1 MPLDA
6 VCLLATVRELNARMA
21 GGRIDKIYQPER
33 DEIVL
38 SVRLMRGGVK
48 LLLSV
53 GAGTPRM
60 HFIETGRENPA
71 APPMFCML
79 LRKHLQ
85 GAKIV
90 SVTSP
95 DMERMAIITCD
106 TVDEMGVPSQK
117 YLAVEL
123 MGKYSNIILYD
134 AEGRILDAVKRIDGD
149 TSGKRQ
155 VLPGLFYRMPP
166 PQDKLNLM
174 EVSQAGL
181 AAAIQGAEE
190 DTPLDRWLLN
200 HFKGLSPLLCR
211 ELACRACGET
221 AKPMCDLTAGER
233 GSLSDVLAD
242 FVQMIEDNR
251 MKPYLVTHAAD
262 GTVFDYT
269 VMPVTQYGDLM
280 QNTQAE
286 SFSQLLSD
294 FYEKK
299 SNIER
304 IRHHAA
310 NMNHTIQNARDRV
323 RRKLAA
329 QRKELSSSQNREKFK
344 RRGDLITANLYQIE
358 PGSRKVKVI
367 DYFDPACP
375 EIEINLD
382 IRLSPQQNA
391 QKQFK
396 LYTKAKNAEEQLAK
410 QIAQGEQELLY
421 LDSVLEAITEAENL
435 TDLAQI
441 QEELIST
448 GYLSAKQDKK
458 KRRRAK
464 PVQGKPFHYRTT
476 DGFDVFAGK
485 NNTQNDLLTLKT
497 AFKHDM
503 WFHTQKIHGSHVI
516 LVCDG
521 REPTNEAM
529 TEAAEI
535 AAWHSQARGSSQI
548 PVDYSEVRNIKKPN
562 GAKPG
567 MVIYHV
573 YQTAF
578 VTPEEKKI
586 EKLRIE

>member
-6 VCLLATVRELNARMA
+6 VCLLGTVREIDARIV

-38 SVRLMRGGVK
+38 SIRLMHGGVK

-53 GAGTPRM
+53 GAGAPRM
-60 HFIETGRENPA
+60 HFIETARENPA

-106 TVDEMGVPSQK
+106 TVDEMGVPSKK
-117 YLAVEL
+117 YVAVEL

-166 PQDKLNLM
+166 PQDKSNLL
-174 EVSQAGL
+174 EVSRVGVT
-181 AAAIQGAEE
+181 AAIHAAQD
-190 DTPLDRWLLN
+190 DTAIDRWILG

-221 AKPMCDLTAGER
+221 EKQMCDLTDSER
-233 GSLSDVLAD
+233 ASLADVFAD

-251 MKPYLVTHAAD
+251 LKPYLLTRAED
-262 GTVFDYT
+262 GEVFDYT
-269 VMPVTQYGDLM
+269 VMPVTQYGALM

-286 SFSQLLSD
+286 SFSKLLAD

-299 SNIER
+299 SSVER
-304 IRHHAA
+304 IRRRAQ
-310 NMNHTIQNARDRV
+310 NMTHTIQNARDRV

-329 QRKELSSSQNREKFK
+329 QRKELSSSQKRDKYK
-344 RRGDLITANLYQIE
+344 RRGDLITANLYQIA

-367 DYFDPACP
+367 DYFDPNCP
-375 EIEINLD
+375 EIELDLD

-396 LYTKAKNAEEQLAK
+396 LYTKAKNAEEKLTE
-410 QIAQGEQELLY
+410 QIMQGEQELLY

-441 QEELIST
+441 HEELVAT

-458 KRRRAK
+458 KRRHAK
-464 PVQGKPFHYRTT
+464 PVQGKPFHYRTS
-476 DGFDVFAGK
+476 DGFDIFAGK

-497 AFKHDM
+497 AFKSDI

-535 AAWHSQARGSSQI
+535 AAWHSQARGSAQI
-548 PVDYSEVRNIKKPN
+548 PVDYSQVRNIKKPN

-586 EKLRIE
+586 EKMRVE

>member
-6 VCLLATVRELNARMA
+6 VCLLGTVREIDARIV

-38 SVRLMRGGVK
+38 SIRLMHGGVK

-53 GAGTPRM
+53 GAGAPRM
-60 HFIETGRENPA
+60 HFIETARENPA

-90 SVTSP
+90 SITSP

-106 TVDEMGVPSQK
+106 TVDEMGVPSKK

-166 PQDKLNLM
+166 PQDKNNLL
-174 EVSQAGL
+174 EVSRVGVT
-181 AAAIQGAEE
+181 AAIHAAQD
-190 DTPLDRWLLN
+190 DTAIDRWILG

-221 AKPMCDLTAGER
+221 EKQMCDLTDSER
-233 GSLSDVLAD
+233 ASLADVFAD

-251 MKPYLVTHAAD
+251 LKPYLLTRAED
-262 GTVFDYT
+262 GEVFDYT
-269 VMPVTQYGDLM
+269 VMPVTQYGALM
-280 QNTQAE
+280 QNTQEE
-286 SFSQLLSD
+286 SFSKLLAD

-299 SNIER
+299 SSVER
-304 IRHHAA
+304 IRRRAQ
-310 NMNHTIQNARDRV
+310 NMTHTIQNARDRV

-329 QRKELSSSQNREKFK
+329 QRKELSSSQKRDKYK
-344 RRGDLITANLYQIE
+344 RRGDLITANLYQIA

-367 DYFDPACP
+367 DYFDPNCP
-375 EIEINLD
+375 EIELDLD

-396 LYTKAKNAEEQLAK
+396 LYTKAKNAEEKLTE
-410 QIAQGEQELLY
+410 QIMQGEQELLY

-441 QEELIST
+441 HEELVAT

-458 KRRRAK
+458 KRRHAK
-464 PVQGKPFHYRTT
+464 PVQGKPFHYRTS
-476 DGFDVFAGK
+476 DGFDIFAGK

-497 AFKHDM
+497 AFKSDI

-535 AAWHSQARGSSQI
+535 AAWHSQARGSAQI
-548 PVDYSEVRNIKKPN
+548 PVDYSQVRNIKKPN

-586 EKLRIE
+586 EKMRVE

>member
-6 VCLLATVRELNARMA
+6 VCLLAAVREIDARTT

-38 SVRLMRGGVK
+38 SIRLTHGGVK

-53 GAGTPRM
+53 GAGAPRM

-85 GAKIV
+85 GARIV

-95 DMERMAIITCD
+95 GMERMAIITCD
-106 TVDEMGVPSQK
+106 TVDELGVPGKK

-134 AEGRILDAVKRIDGD
+134 AEGRILDAIKRIDGD

-166 PQDKLNLM
+166 PQDKINLL
-174 EVSQAGL
+174 EVSQAGV
-181 AAAIQGAEE
+181 AAAIHAAQDNTAIDHWILG
-190 DTPLDRWLLN
+190 

-211 ELACRACGET
+211 ELACRACGEIE
-221 AKPMCDLTAGER
+221 KPMHDLTNGER
-233 GSLSDVLAD
+233 ASLAAVLAD

-251 MKPYLVTHAAD
+251 LKPYLLTRTED
-262 GTVFDYT
+262 GSVFDYT
-269 VMPVTQYGDLM
+269 VMPIKQYGALI
-280 QNTQAE
+280 QNTQAD
-286 SFSQLLSD
+286 SFSLLLAD

-299 SNIER
+299 SSIER
-304 IRHHAA
+304 IRRRAQ
-310 NMNHTIQNARDRV
+310 NMTHTIQNARDRV

-329 QRKELSSSQNREKFK
+329 QRKELTNSQKREKYK
-344 RRGDLITANLYQIE
+344 RCGDLITANLYQIA

-367 DYFDPACP
+367 DYFDPDCP
-375 EIEINLD
+375 EIELELD

-396 LYTKAKNAEEQLAK
+396 LYTKAKNAEEKLTE
-410 QIAQGEQELLY
+410 QIMQGEQELSY
-421 LDSVLEAITEAENL
+421 LDSVLETISEAENL

-441 QEELIST
+441 NEELVAT
-448 GYLSAKQDKK
+448 GYLSAKQNKK
-458 KRRRAK
+458 KRYNAK
-464 PVQGKPFHYRTT
+464 PVRGKPFHYKTS

-497 AFKHDM
+497 AFKGDL

-535 AAWHSQARGSSQI
+535 AAWHSQGRGSSQI
-548 PVDYSEVRNIKKPN
+548 PVDYSQVRNIKKPN

-578 VTPEEKKI
+578 VTPDEKKI
-586 EKLRIE
+586 EAMRVE

>member
-6 VCLLATVRELNARMA
+6 VCLLGTVREIDARIV

-38 SVRLMRGGVK
+38 SIRLMHGGVK

-53 GAGTPRM
+53 GAGAPRM
-60 HFIETGRENPA
+60 HFIETARENPA

-106 TVDEMGVPSQK
+106 TVDEMGVPSKK

-166 PQDKLNLM
+166 PQDKNNLL
-174 EVSQAGL
+174 EVSRVGVT
-181 AAAIQGAEE
+181 AAIHAAQD
-190 DTPLDRWLLN
+190 DTAIDRWILG

-221 AKPMCDLTAGER
+221 EKQMCDLTDSER
-233 GSLSDVLAD
+233 ASLADVFAD

-251 MKPYLVTHAAD
+251 LKPYLLTRAED
-262 GTVFDYT
+262 GEVFDYT
-269 VMPVTQYGDLM
+269 VMPVTQYGTLM
-280 QNTQAE
+280 QNTQTE
-286 SFSQLLSD
+286 SFSKLLAD

-299 SNIER
+299 SSVER
-304 IRHHAA
+304 IRRRAQ
-310 NMNHTIQNARDRV
+310 NMTHTIQNARDRV

-329 QRKELSSSQNREKFK
+329 QRKELSSSQKRDKYK
-344 RRGDLITANLYQIE
+344 RRGDLITANLYQIA

-367 DYFDPACP
+367 DYFDPNCP
-375 EIEINLD
+375 EIELDLD

-396 LYTKAKNAEEQLAK
+396 LYTKAKNAEEKLTE
-410 QIAQGEQELLY
+410 QIMQGEQELLY

-441 QEELIST
+441 HEELVAT

-458 KRRRAK
+458 KRRHAK
-464 PVQGKPFHYRTT
+464 PVQGKPFHYRTS
-476 DGFDVFAGK
+476 DGFDIFAGK

-497 AFKHDM
+497 AFKSDI

-535 AAWHSQARGSSQI
+535 AAWHSQARGSAQI
-548 PVDYSEVRNIKKPN
+548 PVDYSQVRNIKKPN

-586 EKLRIE
+586 EKMRVE

>member
-6 VCLLATVRELNARMA
+6 VTLLATVNEINDTVV

-33 DEIVL
+33 DEVVL

-53 GAGTPRM
+53 GGSPRM
-60 HFIETGRENPA
+60 HFINASRENPA

-79 LRKHLQ
+79 MRKHLQ

-95 DMERMAIITCD
+95 DMERMAIIECD
-106 TVDEMGVPSQK
+106 TVDEMGVPSKK
-117 YLAVEL
+117 YLIIEM
-123 MGKYSNIILYD
+123 MGKYSNIILCD
-134 AEGRILDAVKRIDGD
+134 ADKHILDSIKRIDGD

-166 PQDKLNLM
+166 AQDKVNLLT
-174 EVSQAGL
+174 VSPAGI
-181 AAAIQGAEE
+181 AAAVRSADE
-190 DTPLDRWLLN
+190 DTGLDRWLLS

-211 ELACRACGET
+211 ELACRACGEA
-221 AKPMCDLTAGER
+221 AKPVCDLSDSER
-233 GSLSDVLAD
+233 TTLCDVLAD
-242 FVQMIEDNR
+242 FTQMIEEKR
-251 MKPYLVTHAAD
+251 FQPYLLTHAED
-262 GTVFDYT
+262 GSMFDFT
-269 VMPVTQYGDLM
+269 IMPVMQYGDLIK
-280 QNTQAE
+280 NTAE
-286 SFSQLLSD
+286 DNFSVLLAD
-294 FYEKK
+294 FFEKK
-299 SNIER
+299 SNQER
-304 IRHHAA
+304 IRRRAQ
-310 NMNHTIQNARDRV
+310 NMTHTVQNARDRM

-329 QRKELSSSQNREKFK
+329 QRQELGRSQNRDKYK

-358 PGSRKVKVI
+358 EGARKVSVI
-367 DYFDPACP
+367 DYYDPECP
-375 EIEINLD
+375 TVELELD
-382 IRLSPQQNA
+382 MRLTPQQNA
-391 QKQFK
+391 QKQFR
-396 LYTKAKNAEEQLAK
+396 LYTKAKNAEEKLTE
-410 QIAQGEQELLY
+410 QIAQGEQELSY
-421 LDSVLEAITEAENL
+421 LDSVLESITEAENL

-441 QEELIST
+441 HEELVKT

-458 KRRRAK
+458 KRRNTK

-497 AFKHDM
+497 AFKSDI
-503 WFHTQKIHGSHVI
+503 WFHTQKIHGSHII

-521 REPTNEAM
+521 REPTDEAM

-535 AAWHSQARGSSQI
+535 AAWHSQARGSAQI
-548 PVDYSEVRNIKKPN
+548 PVDYSQVRNIKKPN

-573 YQTAF
+573 YKTAY

-586 EKLRIE
+586 EKLRVE

>member
-6 VCLLATVRELNARMA
+6 VCLLATVREISTRMA

-33 DEIVL
+33 DELVL

-53 GAGTPRM
+53 GAGAPRM

-95 DMERMAIITCD
+95 DMERMAIIECD
-106 TVDEMGVPSQK
+106 TVDEMGIPSKK
-117 YLAVEL
+117 YLAVEM
-123 MGKYSNIILYD
+123 MGKYSNIILYGED
-134 AEGRILDAVKRIDGD
+134 GRILDAIKRVDGD

-166 PQDKLNLM
+166 PQDKVNLL
-174 EVSQAGL
+174 EVSQAGI
-181 AAAIQGAEE
+181 AAAIKNADD
-190 DTPLDRWLLN
+190 DTAADRWLLSY
-200 HFKGLSPLLCR
+200 FKGLSPLLCR

-221 AKPMCDLTAGER
+221 AKPMCDLTDGER
-233 GSLSDVLAD
+233 SSLADVLAD

-251 MKPYLVTHAAD
+251 MKPYLLTHAED
-262 GTVFDYT
+262 GSVFDFT

-280 QNTQAE
+280 HNQQTD
-286 SFSQLLSD
+286 SFSKLLAE

-299 SNIER
+299 SSMEH
-304 IRHHAA
+304 IRRRAQ
-310 NMNHTIQNARDRV
+310 NMTHTIQNARDRM

-329 QRKELSSSQNREKFK
+329 QRQELSRSQNRDKYK

-358 PGSRKVKVI
+358 PGARKVRVI
-367 DYFDPACP
+367 DYYDPACP
-375 EIEINLD
+375 EVELDLD

-396 LYTKAKNAEEQLAK
+396 LYTKAKNAEEKLTE
-410 QIAQGEQELLY
+410 QIAQGKQELAY
-421 LDSVLEAITEAENL
+421 LDSVLESISEAENL

-441 QEELIST
+441 NEELVNT

-464 PVQGKPFHYRTT
+464 PVQGKPFHYRTS

-497 AFKHDM
+497 AFKSDM

-521 REPTNEAM
+521 RDPTNEAM

-535 AAWHSQARGSSQI
+535 AAWHSQARGSAQI
-548 PVDYSEVRNIKKPN
+548 PVDYSQVRNIKKPN

-578 VTPEEKKI
+578 VTPDEKKI
-586 EKLRIE
+586 EKMRIE

>member
-6 VCLLATVRELNARMA
+6 VCLLATVRELDKRMA

-95 DMERMAIITCD
+95 DLERMAIITCD
-106 TVDEMGVPSQK
+106 TVDEMGVPSKK

-134 AEGRILDAVKRIDGD
+134 AEGRILDAIKRIDGD

-174 EVSQAGL
+174 EVSQAGI
-181 AAAIQGAEE
+181 AAAIHAADD
-190 DTPLDRWLLN
+190 DTAIDRWLLN

-211 ELACRACGET
+211 ELASRACGET
-221 AKPMCDLTAGER
+221 AKPMCDLTDSER
-233 GSLSDVLAD
+233 NSLGNVLAD

-251 MKPYLVTHAAD
+251 MKPYLITSTSD
-262 GTVFDYT
+262 GAVFDYT
-269 VMPVTQYGDLM
+269 VMPVTQYGELM
-280 QNTQAE
+280 QNTLSE

-299 SNIER
+299 SSMER

-329 QRKELSSSQNREKFK
+329 QRKELSSSQNREKYK

-367 DYFDPACP
+367 DYYDADCP
-375 EIEINLD
+375 EVEINLD

-396 LYTKAKNAEEQLAK
+396 LYTKAKNAEEQLTK

-441 QEELIST
+441 HEELVAT

-458 KRRRAK
+458 KRRHAK

-497 AFKHDM
+497 AFKSDM

-548 PVDYSEVRNIKKPN
+548 PVDYSQVRNIKKPN

-578 VTPEEKKI
+578 VTPDEKKM
-586 EKLRIE
+586 EKLRVE

>member
-6 VCLLATVRELNARMA
+6 VCLLGTVREIDARIV

-38 SVRLMRGGVK
+38 SIRLMHGGVK

-53 GAGTPRM
+53 GAGAPRM
-60 HFIETGRENPA
+60 HFIETARENPA

-90 SVTSP
+90 SITSP

-106 TVDEMGVPSQK
+106 TVDEMGVPSKK

-166 PQDKLNLM
+166 PQDKNNLL
-174 EVSQAGL
+174 EVSRVGVT
-181 AAAIQGAEE
+181 AAIHAAQD
-190 DTPLDRWLLN
+190 DTAIDRWILG

-221 AKPMCDLTAGER
+221 EKQMCDLTDSER
-233 GSLSDVLAD
+233 ASLADVFAD

-251 MKPYLVTHAAD
+251 LKPYLLTRAED
-262 GTVFDYT
+262 GEVFDYT
-269 VMPVTQYGDLM
+269 VMPVTQYGTLM
-280 QNTQAE
+280 QNTQTE
-286 SFSQLLSD
+286 SFSKLLAD

-299 SNIER
+299 SSVER
-304 IRHHAA
+304 IRRRAQ
-310 NMNHTIQNARDRV
+310 NMTHTIQNARDRV

-329 QRKELSSSQNREKFK
+329 QRKELSSSQKRDKYK
-344 RRGDLITANLYQIE
+344 RRGDLITANLYQIA

-367 DYFDPACP
+367 DYFDPNCP
-375 EIEINLD
+375 EIELDLD

-396 LYTKAKNAEEQLAK
+396 LYTKAKNAEEKLTE
-410 QIAQGEQELLY
+410 QIMQGEQELLY

-441 QEELIST
+441 HEELVAT

-458 KRRRAK
+458 KRRHAK
-464 PVQGKPFHYRTT
+464 PVQGKPFHYRTS
-476 DGFDVFAGK
+476 DGFDIFAGK

-497 AFKHDM
+497 AFKSDI

-535 AAWHSQARGSSQI
+535 AAWHSQARGSAQI
-548 PVDYSEVRNIKKPN
+548 PVDYSQVRNIKKPN

-586 EKLRIE
+586 EKMRVE

>member
-6 VCLLATVRELNARMA
+6 VCLLAAVREINTRIA

-33 DEIVL
+33 DEIIL
-38 SVRLMRGGVK
+38 SVRLMHGGVK

-79 LRKHLQ
+79 VRKHLQ
-85 GAKIV
+85 GAKIE

-95 DMERMAIITCD
+95 DLERMAIITCD
-106 TVDEMGVPSQK
+106 TTDEMGVPSKK

-149 TSGKRQ
+149 ISGKRQ

-166 PQDKLNLM
+166 PQNKVNLLT
-174 EVSQAGL
+174 VSRAGV
-181 AAAIQGAEE
+181 AAAVHNAAD
-190 DTPLDRWLLN
+190 DTGIDRWLLE

-211 ELACRACGET
+211 ELACRACGES
-221 AKPMCDLTAGER
+221 AKPMRSLTLGER
-233 GSLSDVLAD
+233 NSLTDVLAD
-242 FVQMIEDNR
+242 FVQMVENNR
-251 MKPYLVTHAAD
+251 LKPYLLTHTED
-262 GTVFDYT
+262 GSVFDYT
-269 VMPVTQYGDLM
+269 VMPVQQYGALIN
-280 QNTQAE
+280 NTQAE
-286 SFSQLLSD
+286 SFSQMLCE

-299 SNIER
+299 SSMER
-304 IRHHAA
+304 IRRRAQ
-310 NMNHTIQNARDRV
+310 NMTHTIQNARDRV
-323 RRKLAA
+323 RRRLAA
-329 QRKELSSSQNREKFK
+329 QRKELDSAQNRDKYK
-344 RRGDLITANLYQIE
+344 RRGDLITANLYQIA

-367 DYFDPACP
+367 DYFDPECP

-396 LYTKAKNAEEQLAK
+396 LYTKAKNAEQKLTEQ
-410 QIAQGEQELLY
+410 ISQGEQELSY

-441 QEELIST
+441 HEELIST

-464 PVQGKPFHYRTT
+464 PVQGKPFHYKTS

-497 AFKHDM
+497 AFKSDM

-521 REPTNEAM
+521 RDPTNTAM

-548 PVDYSEVRNIKKPN
+548 PVDYSQVRNIKKPN

-578 VTPEEKKI
+578 VTPDEKKI

>member
-6 VCLLATVRELNARMA
+6 VCLLATVREISARMT

-33 DEIVL
+33 DEVVL
-38 SVRLMRGGVK
+38 SVRLMRGSVK

-53 GAGTPRM
+53 GAGSPRM
-60 HFIETGRENPA
+60 HFIDTGRENPA

-79 LRKHLQ
+79 MRKHLQ

-95 DMERMAIITCD
+95 DMERMAIIECD
-106 TVDEMGVPSQK
+106 TVDEMGVPSKK
-117 YLAVEL
+117 YLAIEL

-134 AEGRILDAVKRIDGD
+134 ADGRIVDAIRRIDGD

-166 PQDKLNLM
+166 PQDKVNLLAI
-174 EVSQAGL
+174 SQAGI
-181 AAAIQGAEE
+181 AAAIRSADEN
-190 DTPLDRWLLN
+190 TALDRWLLS

-221 AKPMCDLTAGER
+221 SKPICELSDAER
-233 GSLSDVLAD
+233 SSLADVLAD
-242 FVQMIEDNR
+242 FTQMITDDR
-251 MKPYLVTHAAD
+251 MKPYLLTHAED
-262 GTVFDYT
+262 GSVFDFT
-269 VMPVTQYGDLM
+269 VMPVMQYGSLIQTSQID
-280 QNTQAE
+280 
-286 SFSQLLSD
+286 SFSCLLAD

-304 IRHHAA
+304 IRRRAQ
-310 NMNHTIQNARDRV
+310 NMTHTVQNARDRV

-329 QRKELSSSQNREKFK
+329 QQQELSRSQNRDKYK

-358 PGSRKVKVI
+358 PGSRKATVV
-367 DYFDPACP
+367 DYFEPGCP
-375 EIEINLD
+375 EIELHLD

-396 LYTKAKNAEEQLAK
+396 LYTKAKTAEEKLTE
-410 QIAQGEQELLY
+410 QIAQGEQELSY
-421 LDSVLEAITEAENL
+421 LDSVLESISQAESL

-441 QEELIST
+441 HEELVAT

-464 PVQGKPFHYRTT
+464 PVQGKPFHYKTR

-497 AFKHDM
+497 AFKSDM

-521 REPTNEAM
+521 RDPTDEAM
-529 TEAAEI
+529 TDAAEI
-535 AAWHSQARGSSQI
+535 AAWHSQARGSAQI
-548 PVDYSEVRNIKKPN
+548 PVDYSQVRNIKKPN

-573 YQTAF
+573 YQTAY
-578 VTPEEKKI
+578 VTPDESKL
-586 EKLRIE
+586 EKLRLE

>member
-6 VCLLATVRELNARMA
+6 VCLLATVREINTRMV
-21 GGRIDKIYQPER
+21 GGRIDKIYMPER

-53 GAGTPRM
+53 GAGAPRM
-60 HFIETGRENPA
+60 HFIENSRENPA
-71 APPMFCML
+71 SPPMFCML
-79 LRKHLQ
+79 LRKHLS

-95 DMERMAIITCD
+95 DLERMAIIECD
-106 TVDEMGVPSQK
+106 TVDEMGVPNKK
-117 YLAVEL
+117 YLAIEM

-134 AEGRILDAVKRIDGD
+134 EEGRILDAIKRVDGD

-166 PQDKLNLM
+166 AQDKVNLL
-174 EVSQAGL
+174 EISQAGIS
-181 AAAIQGAEE
+181 AAIHQADD
-190 DTPLDRWLLN
+190 DTTLDRWLLN
-200 HFKGLSPLLCR
+200 HFKGLSPLVCR

-221 AKPMCDLTAGER
+221 AKPMCDFTENER
-233 GSLSDVLAD
+233 NRLADVLSD
-242 FVQMIEDNR
+242 FVQMIQDNR
-251 MKPYLVTHAAD
+251 MKPYLLTHTED
-262 GTVFDYT
+262 GTVFDFT
-269 VMPVTQYGDLM
+269 VMPVTQYGSLM
-280 QNTQAE
+280 QNAQAE
-286 SFSQLLSD
+286 SFSQLLAD

-304 IRHHAA
+304 IRRRAQ
-310 NMNHTIQNARDRV
+310 NMTHTIQNARDRA
-323 RRKLAA
+323 RRKIAA
-329 QRKELSSSQNREKFK
+329 QRQELSKSQDRDKYK

-358 PGSRKVKVI
+358 PGSRKVTVI
-367 DYFDPACP
+367 DYYDPTCP
-375 EIEINLD
+375 EVELNLD

-396 LYTKAKNAEEQLAK
+396 LYTKAKNAEEKLTE
-410 QIAQGEQELLY
+410 QIAQGQQELSY
-421 LDSVLEAITEAENL
+421 LDSVLESISEAENL

-441 QEELIST
+441 KEELIHT

-458 KRRRAK
+458 KRRNAK
-464 PVQGKPFHYRTT
+464 PVQGKPFHYKTT

-497 AFKHDM
+497 AFKSDI

-529 TEAAEI
+529 TQAAEI
-535 AAWHSQARGSSQI
+535 AAWHSQARGSAQI
-548 PVDYSEVRNIKKPN
+548 PVDYSQVRNIKKPN

-578 VTPEEKKI
+578 VTPDEKKI
-586 EKLRIE
+586 EQLRVQ